1 MGRISD
7 FSRWKDLNESVTLRS
22 SGRKISHSYGGE
34 KAKNIELL
42 INLMEKIGITNPNSQ
57 VGILSVISKES
68 NFIPKSEN
76 LNYSAK
82 RLPEVW
88 SKFSTTGR
96 RVQKGEGSKYKNQLA
111 DEYAGSP
118 EKLANFIYANRIGNG
133 PESSGDG
140 WKYRGRGFNQITG
153 RANYEKYGD
162 LLGLNLIDFP
172 DLLND
177 PKIAARAALAFF
189 VTNFDSKGIDPNSF
203 QDKEGAVETFAQ
215 ANAGW
220 RSNAKTAITN
230 AKNRSLKFEIVSV

>member
-1 MGRISD
+1 
-7 FSRWKDLNESVTLRS
+7 
-22 SGRKISHSYGGE
+22 
-34 KAKNIELL
+34 
-42 INLMEKIGITNPNSQ
+42 
-57 VGILSVISKES
+57 
-68 NFIPKSEN
+68 